1 VSAAHADM
9 SARRVAEFGQL
20 LRLTEPLKA
29 HLVRGVWGAAA
40 AIELER
46 RGLVERVFD
55 VAPGAKEL
63 PVLTATLREVVRI
76 NDELIGLAEH
86 QRRAIAREL
95 DLLAVGREAARAYD
109 AQGGPRQGS
118 LRP

>member
-1 VSAAHADM
+1 MSAACDEM
-9 SARRVAEFGQL
+9 SAGRVAEFGQL
-20 LRLTEPLKA
+20 LRLTETLKS
-29 HLVRGVWGAAA
+29 HLERGEWGAAA

-46 RGLVERVFD
+46 RGLVERVFE

-95 DLLAVGREAARAYD
+95 DLLAVGREASRAYD
-109 AQGGPRQGS
+109 GIGGPQQGS
-118 LRP
+118 RRP

>member
-1 VSAAHADM
+1 MSAAPDAM
-9 SARRVAEFGQL
+9 NVGRVAEFGQL
-20 LRLTEPLKA
+20 LRLTETLKA
-29 HLVRGVWGAAA
+29 HLERGEWGAAA

-46 RGLVERVFD
+46 RGLVERVFE
-55 VAPGAKEL
+55 VPPGAKEL

-95 DLLAVGREAARAYD
+95 DMLAVGREASRAYD
-109 AQGGPRQGS
+109 GVRRSQVGPR
-118 LRP
+118 P